1 MKLKSKLTGRLC
13 VIGLVSVILTAVSA
27 TLAFWFIF
35 SQQAQDD
42 LKTSGALLASAYD
55 QSAAPSGEALS
66 KIASEEYRITLI
78 SPDGTVLYES
88 DPQASEDRMDNHK
101 ERPEIKQ
108 ALETGDGSSARESD
122 TVGRVTYYYA
132 VRLQS
137 GDVLRVSRQVDN
149 VFSVFGGIIPVLI
162 VITVYVLLVCL
173 VMASEMTKGIIRPI
187 ESMAKDPDAV
197 AYDELVPFSNM
208 IEKQRGEI
216 EEQMGRIQQETDKIN
231 TIIANMEEG
240 FVLLDGEKNVLMH
253 NDSAVRLLQSG
264 PGELIGNSFIR
275 LSRNQN
281 VNHCI
286 DSASKG
292 KSREAEFEVG
302 ERELQL
308 LANPVYSKGEQ
319 IGVICIIVDVT
330 GRHALDQMRQEF
342 TANVSHELKTPLT
355 SISGYAEIMKNGLV
369 RPEDIS
375 GFSERIYKEARRLI
389 TLIEDII
396 KLSKLDEESVELEK
410 EDVDLYELT
419 REIVSRLSPQAAQKN
434 IRIEL
439 SGESVHYHGIR
450 QILDE
455 MVYNVCE
462 NAVKYNYENG
472 KVSVW
477 AGNTLNGPKISVS
490 DTGIGIPKE
499 HQERIFERFYR
510 VDKSHSKERGGTGLG
525 LSIVKHGA
533 LLHGAK
539 VSVES
544 EEGRGTKISMQF
556 PRICQK

>member
-1 MKLKSKLTGRLC
+1 MCYRAGVGYSDRGVRNTGL
-13 VIGLVSVILTAVSA
+13 LVY
-27 TLAFWFIF
+27 F

-355 SISGYAEIMKNGLV
+355 SISGYAEMI
-369 RPEDIS
+369 ES
-375 GFSERIYKEARRLI
+375 GIAKDGDVKTFAAKIHKEAGRLV
-389 TLIEDII
+389 TLIGDII
-396 KLSKLDEESVELEK
+396 RLSQLDEEPSQVQPVRVDMASLVEECTDSLVISADKHKVSLET
-410 EDVDLYELT
+410 DVTPCTVRGDRNMLYEL
-419 REIVSRLSPQAAQKN
+419 IYNLCDNA
-434 IRIEL
+434 IR
-439 SGESVHYHGIR
+439 
-450 QILDE
+450 
-455 MVYNVCE
+455 YN
-462 NAVKYNYENG
+462 KENG
-472 KVSVW
+472 SVLVSVKPRD
-477 AGNTLNGPKISVS
+477 GKVVLKVK

-499 HQERIFERFYR
+499 HQARIFERFYR
-510 VDKSHSKERGGTGLG
+510 VDKSRSKQTGGTGLG
-525 LSIVKHGA
+525 LAIVKHIA
-533 LLHGAK
+533 EQHKAQISL
-539 VSVES
+539 ES
-544 EEGRGTKISMQF
+544 EEGAGSVITVTFER
-556 PRICQK
+556 

>member
-35 SQQAQDD
+35 SRQAQDD
-42 LKTSGALLASAYD
+42 LKMSGTLLASAYD
-55 QSAAPSGEALS
+55 QSAAPSGEELS
-66 KIASEEYRITLI
+66 EIASEDYRITLI

-101 ERPEIKQ
+101 DRPEIKQ

-132 VRLQS
+132 VRLQN

-149 VFSVFGGIIPVLI
+149 VFSVFGGIIPILI

-208 IEKQRGEI
+208 IESQRREI
-216 EEQMGRIQQETDKIN
+216 EAQMGRIQQETDKIN

-253 NDSAVRLLQSG
+253 NDSAIRLLQSR
-264 PGELIGNSFIR
+264 PGEVIGNSFIR

-292 KSREAEFEVG
+292 KSREAAFEVG
-302 ERELQL
+302 ERQLQL

-319 IGVICIIVDVT
+319 IGVICIIVDMT

-355 SISGYAEIMKNGLV
+355 SISGYAEMI
-369 RPEDIS
+369 ES
-375 GFSERIYKEARRLI
+375 GIAKDGDVKTFAAKIHKEAGRLV
-389 TLIEDII
+389 TLIGDII
-396 KLSKLDEESVELEK
+396 RLSQLDEEPSQVQPVRVDMASLVEECTDSLVISADKHKVSLET
-410 EDVDLYELT
+410 DVTPCAVRGDRNMLYEL
-419 REIVSRLSPQAAQKN
+419 IYNLCDNA
-434 IRIEL
+434 IR
-439 SGESVHYHGIR
+439 
-450 QILDE
+450 
-455 MVYNVCE
+455 YN
-462 NAVKYNYENG
+462 KENG
-472 KVSVW
+472 SV
-477 AGNTLNGPKISVS
+477 LISVKPRDGKVVLKVK

-499 HQERIFERFYR
+499 HQARIFERFYR
-510 VDKSHSKERGGTGLG
+510 VDKSRSKQTGGTGLG
-525 LSIVKHGA
+525 LAIVKHIA
-533 LLHGAK
+533 EQHKAQISL
-539 VSVES
+539 ES
-544 EEGRGTKISMQF
+544 EEGAGTVITVTF
-556 PRICQK
+556 ER

>member
-122 TVGRVTYYYA
+122 TGGRVTYYYA

-355 SISGYAEIMKNGLV
+355 SISGYAEMI
-369 RPEDIS
+369 ES
-375 GFSERIYKEARRLI
+375 GIAKDGDVKTFAAKIHKEAGRLV
-389 TLIEDII
+389 TLIGDII
-396 KLSKLDEESVELEK
+396 RLSQLDEEPSQVQPVRVDMASLVEECTDSLVISADKHKVSLET
-410 EDVDLYELT
+410 DVTPCTVRGDRNMLYEL
-419 REIVSRLSPQAAQKN
+419 IYNLCDNA
-434 IRIEL
+434 IR
-439 SGESVHYHGIR
+439 
-450 QILDE
+450 
-455 MVYNVCE
+455 YN
-462 NAVKYNYENG
+462 KENG
-472 KVSVW
+472 SVLVSVKPRD
-477 AGNTLNGPKISVS
+477 GKVVLKVK

-499 HQERIFERFYR
+499 HQARIFERFYR
-510 VDKSHSKERGGTGLG
+510 VDKSRSKQTGGTGLG
-525 LSIVKHGA
+525 LAIVKHIA
-533 LLHGAK
+533 EQHKAQISL
-539 VSVES
+539 ES
-544 EEGRGTKISMQF
+544 EEGAGSVITVTFER
-556 PRICQK
+556 

>member
-42 LKTSGALLASAYD
+42 LKTSGTLLASAYD
-55 QSAAPSGEALS
+55 QGAAPSGEALS

-355 SISGYAEIMKNGLV
+355 SISGYAEMI
-369 RPEDIS
+369 ES
-375 GFSERIYKEARRLI
+375 GIAKDGDVKTFAAKIHKEAGRLV
-389 TLIEDII
+389 TLIGDII
-396 KLSKLDEESVELEK
+396 RLSQLDEELSQVQPVRVDMASLVEECTDSLVISADKHKVSLET
-410 EDVDLYELT
+410 DVTPCTVRGDRNMLYEL
-419 REIVSRLSPQAAQKN
+419 IYNLCDNA
-434 IRIEL
+434 IR
-439 SGESVHYHGIR
+439 
-450 QILDE
+450 
-455 MVYNVCE
+455 YN
-462 NAVKYNYENG
+462 KENG
-472 KVSVW
+472 SVLVSVKPRD
-477 AGNTLNGPKISVS
+477 GKVVLKVK

-499 HQERIFERFYR
+499 HQARIFERFYR
-510 VDKSHSKERGGTGLG
+510 VDKSRSKQTGGTGLG
-525 LSIVKHGA
+525 LAIVKHIA
-533 LLHGAK
+533 EQHKAQISL
-539 VSVES
+539 ES
-544 EEGRGTKISMQF
+544 EEGAGSVITVTFER
-556 PRICQK
+556 

>member
-42 LKTSGALLASAYD
+42 LKTSGTLLASAYD
-55 QSAAPSGEALS
+55 QGAAPSGEALS

-355 SISGYAEIMKNGLV
+355 SISGYAEMI
-369 RPEDIS
+369 ES
-375 GFSERIYKEARRLI
+375 GIAKDGDVKTFAAKIHKEAGRLV
-389 TLIEDII
+389 TLIGDII
-396 KLSKLDEESVELEK
+396 RLSQLDEELSQVQPVRVDMASLVEECTDSLVISADKHKVSLET
-410 EDVDLYELT
+410 DVTPCTVRGDRNMLYEL
-419 REIVSRLSPQAAQKN
+419 IYNLCDNA
-434 IRIEL
+434 IR
-439 SGESVHYHGIR
+439 
-450 QILDE
+450 
-455 MVYNVCE
+455 YN
-462 NAVKYNYENG
+462 KENG
-472 KVSVW
+472 SVLVSVKPRD
-477 AGNTLNGPKISVS
+477 GKVVLKVK

-499 HQERIFERFYR
+499 HQARIFERFYR
-510 VDKSHSKERGGTGLG
+510 VDKSRSKQTGGTGLG
-525 LSIVKHGA
+525 LAIVKHIA
-533 LLHGAK
+533 EQHKAQISL
-539 VSVES
+539 ES
-544 EEGRGTKISMQF
+544 EEGAGSVITVTFERKA
-556 PRICQK
+556 

>member
-355 SISGYAEIMKNGLV
+355 SISGYAEMI
-369 RPEDIS
+369 ES
-375 GFSERIYKEARRLI
+375 GIAKDGDVKTFAAKIHKEAGRLV
-389 TLIEDII
+389 TLIGDII
-396 KLSKLDEESVELEK
+396 RLSQLDEEPSQVQPVRVDMASLVEECTDSLVISADKHKVSLET
-410 EDVDLYELT
+410 DVTPCTVRGDRNMLYEL
-419 REIVSRLSPQAAQKN
+419 IYNLCDNA
-434 IRIEL
+434 IR
-439 SGESVHYHGIR
+439 
-450 QILDE
+450 
-455 MVYNVCE
+455 YN
-462 NAVKYNYENG
+462 KENG
-472 KVSVW
+472 SVLVSVKPRD
-477 AGNTLNGPKISVS
+477 GKVVLKVK

-499 HQERIFERFYR
+499 HQARIFERFYR
-510 VDKSHSKERGGTGLG
+510 VDKSRSKQTGGTGLG
-525 LSIVKHGA
+525 LAIVKHIA
-533 LLHGAK
+533 EQHKAQISL
-539 VSVES
+539 ES
-544 EEGRGTKISMQF
+544 EEGAGSVITVTFER
-556 PRICQK
+556 

>member
-42 LKTSGALLASAYD
+42 LKMSGTLLASAYD
-55 QSAAPSGEALS
+55 QNAAPSGEALS

-78 SPDGTVLYES
+78 SPDGTVQYES
-88 DPQASEDRMDNHK
+88 DPQASEERMDNHK
-101 ERPEIKQ
+101 DRPEIKQ

-132 VRLQS
+132 VRLQN
-137 GDVLRVSRQVDN
+137 GDVLRISRQVDN
-149 VFSVFGGIIPVLI
+149 VFSVFGGIIPILI

-208 IEKQRGEI
+208 IERQRREI

-253 NDSAVRLLQSG
+253 NESAIRLLQSG
-264 PGELIGNSFIR
+264 PGEVIGNSFIR

-355 SISGYAEIMKNGLV
+355 SISGYAEMI
-369 RPEDIS
+369 ES
-375 GFSERIYKEARRLI
+375 GIAKDGDVKTFAAKIHKEAGRLV
-389 TLIEDII
+389 TLIGDII
-396 KLSKLDEESVELEK
+396 RLSQLDEEPSQVQPVRVDMASLVEECTDSLVISADKHKVSLET
-410 EDVDLYELT
+410 DVTPCAVRGDRNMLYEL
-419 REIVSRLSPQAAQKN
+419 IYNLCDNA
-434 IRIEL
+434 IR
-439 SGESVHYHGIR
+439 
-450 QILDE
+450 
-455 MVYNVCE
+455 YN
-462 NAVKYNYENG
+462 KENG
-472 KVSVW
+472 SVLITVKPGDGKVVL
-477 AGNTLNGPKISVS
+477 TVK

-499 HQERIFERFYR
+499 HQARIFERFYR
-510 VDKSHSKERGGTGLG
+510 VDKSRSKQTGGTGLG
-525 LSIVKHGA
+525 LAIVKHIA
-533 LLHGAK
+533 EQHKAQISL
-539 VSVES
+539 ES
-544 EEGRGTKISMQF
+544 EEGTGTVITVTF
-556 PRICQK
+556 ER

>member
-42 LKTSGALLASAYD
+42 LKMSGTLLASAYD
-55 QSAAPSGEALS
+55 QSAAPSGEELS
-66 KIASEEYRITLI
+66 EIASEDYRITLI

-101 ERPEIKQ
+101 DRPEIKQ

-132 VRLQS
+132 VRLQN

-149 VFSVFGGIIPVLI
+149 VFSVFGGIIPILI

-208 IEKQRGEI
+208 IESQRREI
-216 EEQMGRIQQETDKIN
+216 EAQMGRIQQETDKIN

-240 FVLLDGEKNVLMH
+240 FVLLDGEKNVLMY
-253 NDSAVRLLQSG
+253 NDSAIRLLQSG
-264 PGELIGNSFIR
+264 PGEVIGNSFIR

-292 KSREAEFEVG
+292 KSREAAFEVG
-302 ERELQL
+302 ERQLQL

-319 IGVICIIVDVT
+319 IGVICIIVDMT

-355 SISGYAEIMKNGLV
+355 SISGYAEMI
-369 RPEDIS
+369 ES
-375 GFSERIYKEARRLI
+375 GIAKDGDVKTFAAKIHKEAGRLV
-389 TLIEDII
+389 TLIGDII
-396 KLSKLDEESVELEK
+396 RLSQLDEEPSQVQPVRVDMASLVEECTDSLVISADKHKVSLET
-410 EDVDLYELT
+410 DVTPCAVRGDRNMLYEL
-419 REIVSRLSPQAAQKN
+419 IYNLCDNA
-434 IRIEL
+434 IR
-439 SGESVHYHGIR
+439 
-450 QILDE
+450 
-455 MVYNVCE
+455 YN
-462 NAVKYNYENG
+462 KENG
-472 KVSVW
+472 SV
-477 AGNTLNGPKISVS
+477 LISVKPRDGKVVLKVK

-499 HQERIFERFYR
+499 HQARIFERFYR
-510 VDKSHSKERGGTGLG
+510 VDKSRSKQTGGTGLG
-525 LSIVKHGA
+525 LAIVKHIA
-533 LLHGAK
+533 EQHKAQISL
-539 VSVES
+539 ES
-544 EEGRGTKISMQF
+544 EEGAGSVITVTFER
-556 PRICQK
+556 

>member
-253 NDSAVRLLQSG
+253 NDSAVGLLQSG

-355 SISGYAEIMKNGLV
+355 SISGYAEMI
-369 RPEDIS
+369 ES
-375 GFSERIYKEARRLI
+375 GIAKDGDVKTFAAKIHKEAGRLV
-389 TLIEDII
+389 TLIGDII
-396 KLSKLDEESVELEK
+396 RLSQLDEEPSQVQPVRVDMASLVEECTDSLVISADKHKVSLET
-410 EDVDLYELT
+410 DVTPCTVRGDRNMLYEL
-419 REIVSRLSPQAAQKN
+419 IYNLCDNA
-434 IRIEL
+434 IR
-439 SGESVHYHGIR
+439 
-450 QILDE
+450 
-455 MVYNVCE
+455 YN
-462 NAVKYNYENG
+462 KENG
-472 KVSVW
+472 SVLVSVKPRD
-477 AGNTLNGPKISVS
+477 GKVVLKVK

-499 HQERIFERFYR
+499 HQARIFERFYR
-510 VDKSHSKERGGTGLG
+510 VDKSRSKQTGGTGLG
-525 LSIVKHGA
+525 LAIVKHIA
-533 LLHGAK
+533 EQHKAQISL
-539 VSVES
+539 ES
-544 EEGRGTKISMQF
+544 EEGAGSVITVTFER
-556 PRICQK
+556 

>member
-42 LKTSGALLASAYD
+42 LKTSGTLLASAYD
-55 QSAAPSGEALS
+55 QGAAPSGEALS

-355 SISGYAEIMKNGLV
+355 SISGYAEMI
-369 RPEDIS
+369 ES
-375 GFSERIYKEARRLI
+375 GIAKDGDVKTFAAKIHKEAGRLV
-389 TLIEDII
+389 TLIGDII
-396 KLSKLDEESVELEK
+396 RLSQLDEELSQVQPCGSIWRRSWRNAQ
-410 EDVDLYELT
+410 T
-419 REIVSRLSPQAAQKN
+419 RSSFLPISIRCRSRRTLRPVRCAATA
-434 IRIEL
+434 I
-439 SGESVHYHGIR
+439 
-450 QILDE
+450 
-455 MVYNVCE
+455 C
-462 NAVKYNYENG
+462 
-472 KVSVW
+472 
-477 AGNTLNGPKISVS
+477 
-490 DTGIGIPKE
+490 
-499 HQERIFERFYR
+499 
-510 VDKSHSKERGGTGLG
+510 
-525 LSIVKHGA
+525 
-533 LLHGAK
+533 
-539 VSVES
+539 
-544 EEGRGTKISMQF
+544 SMS
-556 PRICQK
+556 

>member
-42 LKTSGALLASAYD
+42 LKTSGTLLASAYD

-355 SISGYAEIMKNGLV
+355 SISGYAEMI
-369 RPEDIS
+369 ES
-375 GFSERIYKEARRLI
+375 GIAKDGDVKTFAAKIHKEAGRLV
-389 TLIEDII
+389 TLIGDII
-396 KLSKLDEESVELEK
+396 RLSQLDEEPSQVQPVRVDMASLVEECTDSLVISADKHKVSLET
-410 EDVDLYELT
+410 DVTPCTVRGDRNMLYEL
-419 REIVSRLSPQAAQKN
+419 IYNLCDNA
-434 IRIEL
+434 IR
-439 SGESVHYHGIR
+439 
-450 QILDE
+450 
-455 MVYNVCE
+455 YN
-462 NAVKYNYENG
+462 KENG
-472 KVSVW
+472 SVLVSVKPRD
-477 AGNTLNGPKISVS
+477 GKVVLKVK

-499 HQERIFERFYR
+499 HQARIFERFYR
-510 VDKSHSKERGGTGLG
+510 VDKSRSKQTGGTGLG
-525 LSIVKHGA
+525 LAIVKHIA
-533 LLHGAK
+533 EQHKAQISL
-539 VSVES
+539 ES
-544 EEGRGTKISMQF
+544 EEGAGSVITVTFER
-556 PRICQK
+556 

>member
-275 LSRNQN
+275 LSRNEN

-355 SISGYAEIMKNGLV
+355 SISGYAEMI
-369 RPEDIS
+369 ES
-375 GFSERIYKEARRLI
+375 GIAKDGDVKTFAAKIHKEAGRLV
-389 TLIEDII
+389 TLIGDII
-396 KLSKLDEESVELEK
+396 RLSQLDEEPSQVQPVRVDMASLVEECTDSLVISADKHKVSLET
-410 EDVDLYELT
+410 DVTPCTVRGDRNMLYEL
-419 REIVSRLSPQAAQKN
+419 IYNLCDNA
-434 IRIEL
+434 IR
-439 SGESVHYHGIR
+439 
-450 QILDE
+450 
-455 MVYNVCE
+455 YN
-462 NAVKYNYENG
+462 KENG
-472 KVSVW
+472 SVLVSVKPRD
-477 AGNTLNGPKISVS
+477 GKVVLKVK

-499 HQERIFERFYR
+499 HQARIFERFYR
-510 VDKSHSKERGGTGLG
+510 VDKSRSKQTGGTGLG
-525 LSIVKHGA
+525 LAIVKHIA
-533 LLHGAK
+533 EQHKAQISL
-539 VSVES
+539 ES
-544 EEGRGTKISMQF
+544 EEGAGSVITVTFER
-556 PRICQK
+556 

>member
-42 LKTSGALLASAYD
+42 LKTSGTLLASAYD
-55 QSAAPSGEALS
+55 QGAAPSGEALS

-355 SISGYAEIMKNGLV
+355 SISGYAEMI
-369 RPEDIS
+369 ES
-375 GFSERIYKEARRLI
+375 GIAKDGDVKTFAAKIHKEAGRLV
-389 TLIEDII
+389 TLIGDII
-396 KLSKLDEESVELEK
+396 RLSQLDEELSQVQPVRVDMASLVEECTDSLVISADKHKVSLET
-410 EDVDLYELT
+410 DVTPCTVRGDRNMLYEL
-419 REIVSRLSPQAAQKN
+419 IYNLCDNA
-434 IRIEL
+434 IR
-439 SGESVHYHGIR
+439 
-450 QILDE
+450 
-455 MVYNVCE
+455 YN
-462 NAVKYNYENG
+462 KENG
-472 KVSVW
+472 SVLVSVKPR
-477 AGNTLNGPKISVS
+477 AGKVVLKVK

-499 HQERIFERFYR
+499 HQARIFERFYR
-510 VDKSHSKERGGTGLG
+510 VDKSRSKQTGGTGLG
-525 LSIVKHGA
+525 LAIVKHIA
-533 LLHGAK
+533 EQHKAQISL
-539 VSVES
+539 ES
-544 EEGRGTKISMQF
+544 EEGAGSVITVTFER
-556 PRICQK
+556 

>member
-78 SPDGTVLYES
+78 YPDGTVLYES

-355 SISGYAEIMKNGLV
+355 SISGYAEMI
-369 RPEDIS
+369 ES
-375 GFSERIYKEARRLI
+375 GIAKDGDVKTFAAKIHKEAGRLV
-389 TLIEDII
+389 TLIGDII
-396 KLSKLDEESVELEK
+396 RLSQLDEEPSQVQPVRVDMASLVEECTDSLVISADKHKVSLET
-410 EDVDLYELT
+410 DVTPCTVRGDRNMLYEL
-419 REIVSRLSPQAAQKN
+419 IYNLCDNA
-434 IRIEL
+434 IR
-439 SGESVHYHGIR
+439 
-450 QILDE
+450 
-455 MVYNVCE
+455 YN
-462 NAVKYNYENG
+462 KENG
-472 KVSVW
+472 SVLVSVKPRD
-477 AGNTLNGPKISVS
+477 GKVVLKVK

-499 HQERIFERFYR
+499 HQARIFERFYR
-510 VDKSHSKERGGTGLG
+510 VDKSRSKQTGGTGLG
-525 LSIVKHGA
+525 LAIVKHIA
-533 LLHGAK
+533 EQHKAQISL
-539 VSVES
+539 ES
-544 EEGRGTKISMQF
+544 EEGAGSVITVTFER
-556 PRICQK
+556 

>member
-42 LKTSGALLASAYD
+42 LKTSGTLLASAYD
-55 QSAAPSGEALS
+55 QGAAPSGEALS

-330 GRHALDQMRQEF
+330 GMHALDQMRQEF

-355 SISGYAEIMKNGLV
+355 SISGYAEMI
-369 RPEDIS
+369 ES
-375 GFSERIYKEARRLI
+375 GIAKDGDVKTFAAKIHKEAGRLV
-389 TLIEDII
+389 TLIGDII
-396 KLSKLDEESVELEK
+396 RLSQLDEELSQVQPVRVDMASLVEECTDSLVISADKHKVSLET
-410 EDVDLYELT
+410 DVTPCTVRGDRNMLYEL
-419 REIVSRLSPQAAQKN
+419 IYNLCDNA
-434 IRIEL
+434 IR
-439 SGESVHYHGIR
+439 
-450 QILDE
+450 
-455 MVYNVCE
+455 YN
-462 NAVKYNYENG
+462 KENG
-472 KVSVW
+472 SVLVSVKPRD
-477 AGNTLNGPKISVS
+477 GKVVLKVK

-499 HQERIFERFYR
+499 HQARIFERFYR
-510 VDKSHSKERGGTGLG
+510 VDKSRSKQTGGTGLG
-525 LSIVKHGA
+525 LAIVKHIA
-533 LLHGAK
+533 EQHKAQISL
-539 VSVES
+539 ES
-544 EEGRGTKISMQF
+544 EEGAGSVITVTFER
-556 PRICQK
+556 

>member
-42 LKTSGALLASAYD
+42 LKMSGTLLASAYD
-55 QSAAPSGEALS
+55 QSAAPSGEELS
-66 KIASEEYRITLI
+66 EIASEDYRITLI

-88 DPQASEDRMDNHK
+88 DPQASEDRMDNHRD
-101 ERPEIKQ
+101 RPEIKQ

-132 VRLQS
+132 VRLQN

-149 VFSVFGGIIPVLI
+149 VFSVFGGIIPILI

-208 IEKQRGEI
+208 IESQRREI
-216 EEQMGRIQQETDKIN
+216 EAQMGRIQQETDKIN

-240 FVLLDGEKNVLMH
+240 FVLLDGEKNVLMY
-253 NDSAVRLLQSG
+253 NDSAIRLLQSG
-264 PGELIGNSFIR
+264 PGEVIGNSFIR

-292 KSREAEFEVG
+292 KSREAAFEVG
-302 ERELQL
+302 ERQLQL

-319 IGVICIIVDVT
+319 IGVICIIVDMT

-355 SISGYAEIMKNGLV
+355 SISGYAEMI
-369 RPEDIS
+369 ES
-375 GFSERIYKEARRLI
+375 GIAKDGDVKTFAAKIHKEAGRLV
-389 TLIEDII
+389 TLIGDII
-396 KLSKLDEESVELEK
+396 RLSQLDEEPSQVQPVRVDMASLVEECTDSLVISADKHKVSLET
-410 EDVDLYELT
+410 DVTPCAVRGDRNMLYEL
-419 REIVSRLSPQAAQKN
+419 IYNLCDNA
-434 IRIEL
+434 IR
-439 SGESVHYHGIR
+439 
-450 QILDE
+450 
-455 MVYNVCE
+455 YN
-462 NAVKYNYENG
+462 KENG
-472 KVSVW
+472 SV
-477 AGNTLNGPKISVS
+477 LISVKPRDGKVVLKVK

-499 HQERIFERFYR
+499 HQARIFERFYR
-510 VDKSHSKERGGTGLG
+510 VDKSRSKQTGGTGLG
-525 LSIVKHGA
+525 LAIVKHIA
-533 LLHGAK
+533 EQHKAQISL
-539 VSVES
+539 ES
-544 EEGRGTKISMQF
+544 EEGAGSVITVTFER
-556 PRICQK
+556 

>member
-13 VIGLVSVILTAVSA
+13 IIGLVSVILTAVSA

-42 LKTSGALLASAYD
+42 LKTSGTLLASAYD
-55 QSAAPSGEALS
+55 QDTAPSVEALS
-66 KIASEEYRITLI
+66 KIASDEYRITLI
-78 SPDGTVLYES
+78 SPEGNVLYES
-88 DPQASEDRMDNHK
+88 DPQASEERMDNHK
-101 ERPEIKQ
+101 DRPEIRQ

-132 VRLQS
+132 VRLQN
-137 GDVLRVSRQVDN
+137 GDVLRVSRQVDS
-149 VFSVFGGIIPVLI
+149 VFSVFGGIIPILI
-162 VITVYVLLVCL
+162 AITIYVLLVCL
-173 VMASEMTKGIIRPI
+173 VMASEMTRGIIKPI

-208 IEKQRGEI
+208 IERQRREI

-253 NDSAVRLLQSG
+253 NDSAIRLLQSG
-264 PGELIGNSFIR
+264 PGDVIGNSFIR
-275 LSRNQN
+275 LSRNEN

-286 DSASKG
+286 DSASRG
-292 KSREAEFEVG
+292 KSREASFEAG

-355 SISGYAEIMKNGLV
+355 SISGYAEMI
-369 RPEDIS
+369 ES
-375 GFSERIYKEARRLI
+375 GIAKDGDVKTFAAKIHKEAGRLV
-389 TLIEDII
+389 TLIGDII
-396 KLSKLDEESVELEK
+396 RLSQLDEEPSQVPPERVDMASLVEECTDSLVISADKHKVSLET
-410 EDVDLYELT
+410 DVMPCTVRGDRSMLYEL
-419 REIVSRLSPQAAQKN
+419 IYNLCDNA
-434 IRIEL
+434 IR
-439 SGESVHYHGIR
+439 
-450 QILDE
+450 
-455 MVYNVCE
+455 YN
-462 NAVKYNYENG
+462 KENG
-472 KVSVW
+472 SV
-477 AGNTLNGPKISVS
+477 LISVKPRDGKVALRVK

-499 HQERIFERFYR
+499 HQARIFERFYR
-510 VDKSHSKERGGTGLG
+510 VDKSRSKQTGGTGLG
-525 LSIVKHGA
+525 LAIVKHIA
-533 LLHGAK
+533 EQHRARI
-539 VSVES
+539 SIES
-544 EEGRGTKISMQF
+544 GEGLGTEITVTF
-556 PRICQK
+556 ER

>member
-42 LKTSGALLASAYD
+42 LKMSGTLLASAYD
-55 QSAAPSGEALS
+55 QSAAPSGEELS
-66 KIASEEYRITLI
+66 EIASEDYRITLI

-101 ERPEIKQ
+101 DRPEIKQ

-132 VRLQS
+132 VRLQN

-149 VFSVFGGIIPVLI
+149 VFSVFGGIIPILI

-208 IEKQRGEI
+208 IESQRREI
-216 EEQMGRIQQETDKIN
+216 EAQMGRIQQETDKIN

-253 NDSAVRLLQSG
+253 NDSAIRLLQSG
-264 PGELIGNSFIR
+264 PGEVIGNSFIR

-292 KSREAEFEVG
+292 KSREAAFEVG
-302 ERELQL
+302 ERQLQL

-319 IGVICIIVDVT
+319 IGVICIIVDMT

-355 SISGYAEIMKNGLV
+355 SISGYAEMI
-369 RPEDIS
+369 ES
-375 GFSERIYKEARRLI
+375 GIAKDGDVKTFAAKIHKEAGRLV
-389 TLIEDII
+389 TLIGDII
-396 KLSKLDEESVELEK
+396 RLSQLDEEPSQVQPVRVDMASLVEECTDSLVISADKHKVSLET
-410 EDVDLYELT
+410 DVTPCAVRGDRNMLYEL
-419 REIVSRLSPQAAQKN
+419 IYNLCDNA
-434 IRIEL
+434 IR
-439 SGESVHYHGIR
+439 
-450 QILDE
+450 
-455 MVYNVCE
+455 YN
-462 NAVKYNYENG
+462 KENG
-472 KVSVW
+472 SV
-477 AGNTLNGPKISVS
+477 LISVKPRDGKVVLKVK
-490 DTGIGIPKE
+490 DTGIGVPKE
-499 HQERIFERFYR
+499 HQARIFERFYR
-510 VDKSHSKERGGTGLG
+510 VDKSRSKQTGGTGLG
-525 LSIVKHGA
+525 LAIVKHIA
-533 LLHGAK
+533 EQHKAQISL
-539 VSVES
+539 ES
-544 EEGRGTKISMQF
+544 EEGAGSVITVTFER
-556 PRICQK
+556 

>member
-42 LKTSGALLASAYD
+42 LKMSGTLLASAYD
-55 QSAAPSGEALS
+55 QSAAPSGEELS
-66 KIASEEYRITLI
+66 EIASEDYRITLI

-88 DPQASEDRMDNHK
+88 DPQASEDRMDNHRD
-101 ERPEIKQ
+101 RPEIKQ

-132 VRLQS
+132 VRLQN

-149 VFSVFGGIIPVLI
+149 VFSVFGGIIPILI

-208 IEKQRGEI
+208 IESQRREI
-216 EEQMGRIQQETDKIN
+216 EAQMGRIQQETDKIN

-240 FVLLDGEKNVLMH
+240 FVLLDGEKNVLMY
-253 NDSAVRLLQSG
+253 NDSAIRLLQSG
-264 PGELIGNSFIR
+264 PGEVIGNSFIR

-292 KSREAEFEVG
+292 KSREAAFEVG
-302 ERELQL
+302 ERQLQL

-319 IGVICIIVDVT
+319 IGVICIIVDMT

-355 SISGYAEIMKNGLV
+355 SISGYAEMI
-369 RPEDIS
+369 ES
-375 GFSERIYKEARRLI
+375 GIAKDGDVKTFAAKIHKEAGRLV
-389 TLIEDII
+389 TLIGDII
-396 KLSKLDEESVELEK
+396 RLSQLDEEPSQVQPVRVDMASLVEECTDSLVISADKHKVSLET
-410 EDVDLYELT
+410 DVTPCAVRGDRNMLYEL
-419 REIVSRLSPQAAQKN
+419 ICNLCDNA
-434 IRIEL
+434 IR
-439 SGESVHYHGIR
+439 
-450 QILDE
+450 
-455 MVYNVCE
+455 YN
-462 NAVKYNYENG
+462 KENG
-472 KVSVW
+472 SV
-477 AGNTLNGPKISVS
+477 LISVKPRDGKVVLKVK

-499 HQERIFERFYR
+499 HQARIFERFYR
-510 VDKSHSKERGGTGLG
+510 VDKSRSKQTGGTGLG
-525 LSIVKHGA
+525 LAIVKHIA
-533 LLHGAK
+533 EQHKAQISL
-539 VSVES
+539 ES
-544 EEGRGTKISMQF
+544 EEGAGSVITVTFER
-556 PRICQK
+556 

>member
-42 LKTSGALLASAYD
+42 LKTSGTLLASAYD

-355 SISGYAEIMKNGLV
+355 SISGYAEMI
-369 RPEDIS
+369 ES
-375 GFSERIYKEARRLI
+375 GIAKDGDVKTFAAKIHKEAGRLV
-389 TLIEDII
+389 TLIGDII
-396 KLSKLDEESVELEK
+396 RLSQLDEELSQVQPVRVDMASLVEECTDSLVISADKHKVSLET
-410 EDVDLYELT
+410 DVTPCTVRGDRNMLYEL
-419 REIVSRLSPQAAQKN
+419 IYNLCDNA
-434 IRIEL
+434 IR
-439 SGESVHYHGIR
+439 
-450 QILDE
+450 
-455 MVYNVCE
+455 YN
-462 NAVKYNYENG
+462 KENG
-472 KVSVW
+472 SVLVSVKPRD
-477 AGNTLNGPKISVS
+477 GKVVLKVK

-499 HQERIFERFYR
+499 HQARIFERFYR
-510 VDKSHSKERGGTGLG
+510 VDKSRSKQTGGTGLG
-525 LSIVKHGA
+525 LAIVKHIA
-533 LLHGAK
+533 EQHKAQISL
-539 VSVES
+539 ES
-544 EEGRGTKISMQF
+544 EEGAGSVITVTFER
-556 PRICQK
+556 

>member
-122 TVGRVTYYYA
+122 TVGRVTCYYA

-355 SISGYAEIMKNGLV
+355 SISGYAEMI
-369 RPEDIS
+369 ES
-375 GFSERIYKEARRLI
+375 GIAKDGDVKTFAAKIHKEAGRLV
-389 TLIEDII
+389 TLIGDII
-396 KLSKLDEESVELEK
+396 RLSQLDEEPSQVQPVRVDMASLVEECTDSLVISADKHKVSLET
-410 EDVDLYELT
+410 DVTPCTVRGDRNMLYEL
-419 REIVSRLSPQAAQKN
+419 IYNLCDNA
-434 IRIEL
+434 IR
-439 SGESVHYHGIR
+439 
-450 QILDE
+450 
-455 MVYNVCE
+455 YN
-462 NAVKYNYENG
+462 KENG
-472 KVSVW
+472 SVLVSVKPRD
-477 AGNTLNGPKISVS
+477 GKVVLKVK

-499 HQERIFERFYR
+499 HQARIFERFYR
-510 VDKSHSKERGGTGLG
+510 VDKSRSKQTGGTGLG
-525 LSIVKHGA
+525 LAIVKHIA
-533 LLHGAK
+533 EQHKAQISL
-539 VSVES
+539 ES
-544 EEGRGTKISMQF
+544 EEGAGSVITVTFER
-556 PRICQK
+556 